1 MRPPSKTRP
10 LQRPNELTG
19 AYWRNPEKVET
30 QVERGLVEVMH
41 EGGRLTVRAQTSNY
55 ALKLNAKDGVV
66 QVLVRQG
73 PSGEWLPG
81 HRCSSE
87 QVHRVDLVAD
97 LVQVDEA
104 HGLEV
109 LFDGWT
115 EDSLSSE
122 KSIPTRAA

>member
-30 QVERGLVEVMH
+30 QVDRGLVEVAH
-41 EGGRLTVRAQTSNY
+41 TGGRLTVRAQSSNY
-55 ALKLNAKDGVV
+55 ALKLKAKDGVV
-66 QVLVRQG
+66 EVWVRPEPG
-73 PSGEWLPG
+73 AGWVSG
-81 HRCSSE
+81 HRCPSE
-87 QVHRVDLVAD
+87 QVHRVDLISDMVE
-97 LVQVDEA
+97 VQAA

-115 EDSLSSE
+115 EAPLPAE